1 MSHGPVFA
9 ERIDYE
15 AAVAYLEAHLPED
28 VRPYADRMATETID
42 AALVGVRSGGGVSD
56 YDTPETVAE
65 GDLEMWFIPD
75 IPGKEFRWK
84 VDSGAEAEKLIE
96 VLAAYNRYLHRR
108 GLMDD
113 YEADASGVEIFEDGE
128 WTEFYG
134 EGALADPGRTIA
146 AAERE
151 RV

>member
-1 MSHGPVFA
+1 MTA
-9 ERIDYE
+9 ERSRPGRYDIE
-15 AAVAYLEAHLPED
+15 KAIEVA
-28 VRPYADRMATETID
+28 
-42 AALVGVRSGGGVSD
+42 
-56 YDTPETVAE
+56 ETVAE

-84 VDSGAEAEKLIE
+84 VESGAEAEKLVE

-128 WTEFYG
+128 WTEFYLAG
-134 EGALADPGRTIA
+134 E
-146 AAERE
+146 ES
-151 RV
+151 